1 MISLLISIL
10 KVPFL
15 ASRYGYN
22 GIRSNDASSIIS
34 SRLHLNRVNGNKRQA
49 ICYSYYPC
57 QVPTVKDL
65 TFFQGLLPIPVGVGV
80 CQRWNL
86 GNHLQNGDFALLACE
101 ITDLSGPT
109 WFLLGVPSLRNDALR
124 LQEVASWK
132 ASPFSFGNSSA
143 TFLQRFRVILGEEC
157 TTQQVAHFLMF
168 RLTAHSPQLGISGF
182 TGMRNRGAF
191 DACQ

>member
-1 MISLLISIL
+1 ML
-10 KVPFL
+10 F
-15 ASRYGYN
+15 
-22 GIRSNDASSIIS
+22 
-34 SRLHLNRVNGNKRQA
+34 
-49 ICYSYYPC
+49 
-57 QVPTVKDL
+57 
-65 TFFQGLLPIPVGVGV
+65 LLPLPSSYRKGFDLFSRSPTYSGRSRGLPKVEPW
-80 CQRWNL
+80 QSPP
-86 GNHLQNGDFALLACE
+86 NGDFALLACE

-132 ASPFSFGNSSA
+132 ASPFSSGNSSA

-157 TTQQVAHFLMF
+157 TKQVAHFLMF